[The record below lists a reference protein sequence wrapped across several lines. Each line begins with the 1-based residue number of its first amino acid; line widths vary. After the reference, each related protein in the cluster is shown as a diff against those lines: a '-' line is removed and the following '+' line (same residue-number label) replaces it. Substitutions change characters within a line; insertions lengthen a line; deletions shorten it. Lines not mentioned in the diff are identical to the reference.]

1 MIVSEAVAAVLGG
14 YPLLGTDVHSD
25 FDLATAAMEGIPAA
39 AAYRAVE
46 TGVLDAEEFYSLVV
60 PRRTFERR
68 RDENEPLT
76 VVESDRLLRVI
87 RIAVYAADVLG
98 TESKARAWLRAS
110 NRSLRGKAP
119 IALLETD
126 VGARLVERAL
136 GRIEHG
142 VYS

>member
-1 MIVSEAVAAVLGG
+1 MRWKPGCSN
-14 YPLLGTDVHSD
+14 
-25 FDLATAAMEGIPAA
+25 
-39 AAYRAVE
+39 
-46 TGVLDAEEFYSLVV
+46 SLVV